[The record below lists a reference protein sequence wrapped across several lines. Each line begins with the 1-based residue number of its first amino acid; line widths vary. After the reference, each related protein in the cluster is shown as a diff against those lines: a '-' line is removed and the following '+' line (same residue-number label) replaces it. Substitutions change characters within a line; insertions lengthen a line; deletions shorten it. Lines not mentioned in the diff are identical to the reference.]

1 MTTNGIDNRLTDG
14 SRVAVIGAGPA
25 GSLFSYFFLDMAE
38 RIGLKVELD
47 LYDPKLFSDR
57 GPSGCNMCGGIISE
71 SLVQTLAAEGINLPS
86 GVVQRGIDAYMLH
99 MDVGDIRIDTPVNE
113 KRIAAV
119 HRGGGPRK
127 EPAASRPSFDGF
139 LHSLAVAKGA
149 RFINQTISA
158 VDRDGERPV
167 VRTKSGENGTYDLVV
182 IATGVNAAAGKSFD
196 DVLPEYRPPGVT
208 KTAIREFFLG
218 EDKVSSCF
226 GDAMHLFLMKIPR
239 LEFAAMIPKG
249 DCVTLCMLGEE
260 IDRQLL
266 DTFLNS
272 PGVKSQLPG
281 DSLNACACVP
291 RMSLSAAKKPYG
303 ERIVYI
309 GDCSVSR
316 LYKDG
321 IGAAYRTSKAA
332 AKTAVFRG
340 VSSQDFERHY
350 LPACRAI
357 TNDNRYGHLIFFVT
371 RQIQRLAFAQRAV
384 LRMVREEQREDRP
397 KRMSSILWDTF
408 TGSAAY
414 RDILKRTFQPGF
426 IFTLTRHLFAAVLRR
441 GDAQEQTIIPE
452 SR

>member
-1 MTTNGIDNRLTDG
+1 MTTSGNDNRLTDG

-25 GSLFSYFFLDMAE
+25 GSMFSYFFLDMAG

-57 GPSGCNMCGGIISE
+57 GPAGCNMCGGIISE
-71 SLVQTLAAEGINLPS
+71 TLVQTLAAEGINLPS

-139 LHSLAVAKGA
+139 LHSLALSKGA
-149 RFINQTISA
+149 RFINQPVSA
-158 VDRDGERPV
+158 VNREGGRPV
-167 VRTKSGENGTYDLVV
+167 VQTKSGETGSYDLVV
-182 IATGVNAAAGKSFD
+182 IATGVNAAAGKAFD
-196 DVLPEYRPPGVT
+196 EISPEYRPPGTT

-218 EDKVSSCF
+218 EEKVSSFF

-249 DCVTLCMLGEE
+249 DCVTLCMLGDE

-272 PGVKSQLPG
+272 PGVKNQLPG
-281 DSLNACACVP
+281 ESLNACACVP
-291 RMSLSAAKKPYG
+291 RMSLSRARKPYD
-303 ERIVYI
+303 ERVVYI

-332 AKTAVFRG
+332 AKTAVFQG
-340 VSSQDFERHY
+340 VSAQDFERHY

-357 TNDNRYGHLIFFVT
+357 AGDNRFGHFIFFAT
-371 RQIQRLAFAQRAV
+371 RQIQRRAYAQRAV
-384 LRMVREEQREDRP
+384 LRMVREEQQDNRR

-414 RDILKRTFQPGF
+414 RDIVKRAFQPGF
-426 IFTLTRHLFAAVLRR
+426 IIAFIRHLFAAVLRR
-441 GDAQEQTIIPE
+441 SDTEARSYIPE
-452 SR
+452 RR

>member
-1 MTTNGIDNRLTDG
+1 MTTSGTDSRLTDG
-14 SRVAVIGAGPA
+14 SRIAVIGAGPA
-25 GSLFSYFFLDMAE
+25 GSLFSYFFLDMAG

-71 SLVQTLAAEGINLPS
+71 TLVQTLAAEGINLPP

-139 LHSLAVAKGA
+139 LHSLAVANGA
-149 RFINQTISA
+149 RFINQAVTA
-158 VDRDGERPV
+158 VDREGERPI
-167 VRTKSGENGTYDLVV
+167 VRTKSGDRGIYDLVV
-182 IATGVNAAAGKSFD
+182 IATGVNAVSGKIFD

-218 EDKVSSCF
+218 EETVSSRF

-272 PGVKSQLPG
+272 PGVKKQLPG
-281 DSLNACACVP
+281 ESLNACACVP
-291 RMSLSAAKKPYG
+291 RMSLSPAGKPFG
-303 ERIVYI
+303 ERVVYI

-332 AKTAVFRG
+332 AKTAVFQG

-357 TNDNRYGHLIFFVT
+357 SNDNRFGHVIFFVT
-371 RQIQRLAFAQRAV
+371 RQIQRRAFAQRAV
-384 LRMVREEQREDRP
+384 LRMVREEQRENRP
-397 KRMSSILWDTF
+397 MRMSSILWDTF

-414 RDILKRTFQPGF
+414 RDILMRTLTPAF
-426 IFTLTRHLFAAVLRR
+426 ILTLTRHLFAAILRR
-441 GDAQEQTIIPE
+441 NDTQKHTIIPE